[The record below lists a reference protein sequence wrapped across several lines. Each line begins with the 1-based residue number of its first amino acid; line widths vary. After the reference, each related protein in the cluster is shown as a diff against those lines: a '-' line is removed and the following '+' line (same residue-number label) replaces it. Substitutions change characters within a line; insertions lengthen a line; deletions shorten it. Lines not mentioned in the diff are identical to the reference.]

1 MSAPVVLD
9 PADLAAFLDLLR
21 AAPAVK
27 SASTDPSK
35 VHTPGVWVR
44 IDAVNPGPLAAGAD
58 VDMTLFPVAGD
69 LNWDDAWKTLLPLQD
84 DVLAVL
90 NEIGGAGAPV
100 TPTSLVLQGSQAPK
114 PALSIPFT
122 LHTAPEETP

>member
-1 MSAPVVLD
+1 MSAPVVLN

-21 AAPAVK
+21 AK
-27 SASTDPSK
+27 DRISSASTDPSK
-35 VHTPGVWVR
+35 VQTPGVWVR
-44 IDAVNPGPLAAGAD
+44 IDNIDAGPLAAGAE

-69 LNWDDAWKTLLPLQD
+69 LDWDDAWKVLLPLQD

-90 NEIGGAGAPV
+90 NEIGGAGAPIS
-100 TPTSLVLQGSQAPK
+100 PTSLVLQGSQAPK

-122 LHTAPEETP
+122 LHTAPEEE